1 MKPERI
7 AALCETFPWM
17 PADLRRLLASI
28 EPGRT
33 RYGVQW
39 FDGPQRPEQLG
50 GAAAAQAYPSAWWIG
65 RRKGNPV
72 GYELPD
78 AGQPQLCEWGG
89 SQRRCVARYADLDAL
104 ILAQINPDGDR
115 RRLVPFYL
123 HIPGLAFGPWRDGG
137 VAIEAPFVLSAGR
150 ETDGIRSVL
159 ACLMPGWELLLMAV
173 HDDAGL
179 LVRKEAA
186 GYELC
191 EIRHGSFGSWQA
203 ATYDRV
209 FSTCMAMA
217 PGNGG
222 ADFGSFGRLTVPAP
236 PRGSAEP

>member
-1 MKPERI
+1 MTPERI
-7 AALCETFPWM
+7 AVLHQAYPWL
-17 PADLRRLLASI
+17 PADYRRALGTI

-65 RRKGNPV
+65 RRKGNPI
-72 GYELPD
+72 GYELTD
-78 AGQPQLCEWGG
+78 TSQPQLCEWGG
-89 SQRRCVARYADLDAL
+89 SQRRCVARYHGIDAL
-104 ILAQINPDGDR
+104 VLAQINPDGDR
-115 RRLVPFYL
+115 RPRVPYEL
-123 HIPGLAFGPWRDGG
+123 QIHGLAFGPWRDGG
-137 VAIEAPFVLSAGR
+137 TAIDAPCLLSAGL
-150 ETDGIRSVL
+150 ESVGIENVL
-159 ACLMPGWELLLMAV
+159 ARLEPGWELLLMAV

-203 ATYDRV
+203 TPFEQV
-209 FSTCMAMA
+209 FAACLAVA

-222 ADFGSFGRLTVPAP
+222 ADFGSFGRLTVPV
-236 PRGSAEP
+236 RVSART